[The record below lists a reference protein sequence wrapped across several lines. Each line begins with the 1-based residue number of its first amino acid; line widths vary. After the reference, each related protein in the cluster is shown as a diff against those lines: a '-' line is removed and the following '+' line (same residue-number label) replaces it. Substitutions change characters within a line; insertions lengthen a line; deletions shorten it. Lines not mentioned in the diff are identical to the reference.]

1 MHKDILRSVSNSS
14 CRSTCACTPSIISIQ
29 VQGAIKVCL
38 TDVCW
43 RNNTAG
49 HKQSMSFLE
58 HACGGLFSLML
69 RERTRG
75 NGQKLNYRKFHIT
88 IRKAVFTV
96 RMHHHWS
103 RLPREFVESLSLEI
117 FKTHQDTALSN
128 LLQVT
133 MLWSTG
139 DDLHRCLLPQA
150 FCDSLTGPFNSKKDE
165 SGNYWGVEIKIKGS
179 VLFCNG
185 L

>member
-1 MHKDILRSVSNSS
+1 MR
-14 CRSTCACTPSIISIQ
+14 
-29 VQGAIKVCL
+29 
-38 TDVCW
+38 
-43 RNNTAG
+43 
-49 HKQSMSFLE
+49 FLE
-58 HACGGLFSLML
+58 YACGGLFSLML

-75 NGQKLNYRKFHIT
+75 NGQKLNYRKFHIN

-96 RMHHHWS
+96 RMCQHWS
-103 RLPREFVESLSLEI
+103 RLPREFVKSLSLEI

-128 LLQVT
+128 LLWMT

-185 L
+185 LWLSFFFLLKWMQQRTQNGRKMEQLMQLGHLPLKNIFFLKSS